1 MTDESETND
10 DAATTTADPFEVKWR
25 KKNERTPPPE
35 SRPSS
40 ETEPTDTATLQQE
53 LDQAQERI
61 KDLQDRW
68 HRAQADIANL
78 RRRTEQERGDME
90 KFASMMLVAELL
102 PVLDNFERAI
112 NTIPGDLAM
121 LTWLQ
126 GVMLIERHFQAILE
140 RQGLQPI
147 EAVGQRFN
155 PQLHEAI
162 NEVQTADHPAGT
174 VVREYQKGYTMH
186 GRVIRP
192 ALVEVASAPEAT
204 EESPQPEE
212 TDEAQAETI
221 ADEAET
227 DNVGP

>member
-1 MTDESETND
+1 MTDESEKKD
-10 DAATTTADPFEVKWR
+10 EGATSTADPFEVKWR
-25 KKNERTPPPE
+25 KKNERTSTAE
-35 SRPSS
+35 SSVPA
-40 ETEPTDTATLQQE
+40 TEAADTAGLQRE
-53 LDQAQERI
+53 LDDAQQRI

-90 KFASMMLVAELL
+90 KFASMMLVADLL

-112 NTIPGDLAM
+112 STSPGDLAM

-126 GVMLIERHFQAILE
+126 GVLLIERHFQAILE
-140 RQGLQPI
+140 HQGLQPI
-147 EAVGQRFN
+147 DAVGQQFN

-162 NEVQTADHPAGT
+162 NEIQTADHPAGT
-174 VVREYQKGYTMH
+174 VVQEYQKGYTMH
-186 GRVIRP
+186 DRVIRP
-192 ALVEVASAPEAT
+192 ALVEVAAAPENS
-204 EESPQPEE
+204 EETPQPEE
-212 TDEAQAETI
+212 TGEAQTETI